1 MRAIDFIS
9 EHEGKV
15 VFWNIRRFN
24 EENAEW
30 DLIDP
35 AEIEDEEMVDEAF
48 FGSTFE
54 ENDTCDLYLV

>member
-9 EHEGKV
+9 EHESKV
-15 VFWNIRRFN
+15 VFWNVYRFN

-30 DLIDP
+30 DLIDR

-48 FGSTFE
+48 FNSNLE
-54 ENDTCDLYLV
+54 ENDTCDLYLA

>member
-9 EHEGKV
+9 EYESKV
-15 VFWNIRRFN
+15 VFWNIYRFN
-24 EENAEW
+24 EDNAEW
-30 DLIDP
+30 DLIDR

-54 ENDTCDLYLV
+54 ENDTCNLYLV